1 MSSFAVKFFIGNM
14 KVMRVFQAWSVLDAQ
29 KIGYDIMVSENGYN
43 GYVTEH

>member
-14 KVMRVFQAWSVLDAQ
+14 KVMRVFQAETILDAQ
-29 KIGYDIMVSENGYN
+29 QIGYDIMVSENGCN